1 MATTAALDAIGNNIS
16 NVNNIVLKKQF
27 MMQKYLTSF
36 TTFDYNKFTNEII
49 GKNIKEN
56 EVVKKL
62 IFVDS

>member
-1 MATTAALDAIGNNIS
+1 
-16 NVNNIVLKKQF
+16 